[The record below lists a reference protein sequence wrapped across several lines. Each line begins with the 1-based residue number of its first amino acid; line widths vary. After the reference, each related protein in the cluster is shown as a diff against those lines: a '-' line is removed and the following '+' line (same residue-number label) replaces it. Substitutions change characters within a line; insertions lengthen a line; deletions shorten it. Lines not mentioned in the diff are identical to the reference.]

1 MLITGR
7 KAPAPGENHPQTRL
21 QRFVIARS
29 EATKRSCASRDRR
42 GSSDCFGA
50 ARLAMTSVLSAIGL
64 ALVSALSPGE
74 ASAQTGTAK
83 AEAWP
88 TKPIRFLV
96 GFPAGG
102 PTDVVARIVGE
113 RVSAQIGQRFIIDNR
128 PGAAGNIAV
137 EIMAKSVADGH
148 TLLYSS
154 NAIAL
159 SPGLYSKLGYDPLKD
174 IAPVTQ
180 VGAGCLIFLV
190 HPSLPV
196 KNVKAFIEYARS
208 RPGQLNYA
216 SSGTGTS
223 THLAA
228 VLFSQ
233 RTGIQTQHVPYKG
246 TAPSLVDMIAGRT
259 QFLMGAVL
267 TAVPHVREGKLRAL
281 AVTGAKRIQSLPE
294 VPTLNEADL
303 PGFVVTTW
311 QGIFAPAGIPS
322 AVLERVNA
330 EFVKAVHSPE
340 LRPRI
345 EQQDMDP
352 TGLSVAEFTKFYRTE
367 LASWTK
373 VAKDAGLK
381 AE

>member
-1 MLITGR
+1 MGL
-7 KAPAPGENHPQTRL
+7 PA
-21 QRFVIARS
+21 S
-29 EATKRSCASRDRR
+29 
-42 GSSDCFGA
+42 GA
-50 ARLAMTSVLSAIGL
+50 ALRLAACL
-64 ALVSALSPGE
+64 AAANATVPAH
-74 ASAQTGTAK
+74 AQPKNAGD
-83 AEAWP
+83 AWP
-88 TKPIRFLV
+88 NKPIRMLV

-102 PTDVVARIVGE
+102 PTDVVARLVGDKL
-113 RVSAQIGQRFIIDNR
+113 AQQIGGRVVVDNR

-137 EIMAKSVADGH
+137 EILSKANADGH

-174 IAPVTQ
+174 IAAVTE

-190 HPSLPV
+190 HPALPV
-196 KNVKAFIEYARS
+196 KTVQDFIDYAKA

-223 THLAA
+223 THLAS

-233 RTGIQTQHVPYKG
+233 RVGIQTQHVPYKG
-246 TAPSLVDMIAGRT
+246 TAPSLVDLIGGRV

-267 TAVPHVREGKLRAL
+267 TAVPHVKEGKLRAL
-281 AVTGAKRIQSLPE
+281 GVTGTKRIASLPE
-294 VPTLNEADL
+294 LRTLEESGM

-311 QGIFAPAGIPS
+311 QGIFAPAGVP
-322 AVLERVNA
+322 APVLTRINA
-330 EFVKAVHSPE
+330 ELVKAIHSPE
-340 LRPRI
+340 LKPKI

-352 TGLSVAEFTKFYRTE
+352 TGPSVAEFTKMYRAE
-367 LASWTK
+367 LARWTK

>member
-1 MLITGR
+1 M
-7 KAPAPGENHPQTRL
+7 
-21 QRFVIARS
+21 
-29 EATKRSCASRDRR
+29 
-42 GSSDCFGA
+42 
-50 ARLAMTSVLSAIGL
+50 
-64 ALVSALSPGE
+64 
-74 ASAQTGTAK
+74 
-83 AEAWP
+83 
-88 TKPIRFLV
+88 LV

-102 PTDVVARIVGE
+102 PTDVVARL
-113 RVSAQIGQRFIIDNR
+113 VSDKFATQIGQRVVIDNR
-128 PGAAGNIAV
+128 PGASGNIAV
-137 EIMAKSVADGH
+137 EILAKSNPDGH
-148 TLLYSS
+148 TLIYSS

-159 SPGLYSKLGYDPLKD
+159 SPGLYAKLGYDPLKD
-174 IAPVTQ
+174 IAPVTE

-196 KNVKAFIEYARS
+196 KTVQDFIDYAKA

-233 RTGIQTQHVPYKG
+233 RAGIQTVHVPYKG

-267 TAVPHVREGKLRAL
+267 TAVPHVKEGRLRAL
-281 AVTGAKRIQSLPE
+281 AVTGSKRIASLPE
-294 VPTLNEADL
+294 IRTLEESGL

-311 QGIFAPAGIPS
+311 QGIFAPAGVP
-322 AVLERVNA
+322 APVLTRINA
-330 EFVKAVHSPE
+330 ELVKAIHSPD
-340 LRPRI
+340 LKPRI

-352 TGLSVAEFTKFYRTE
+352 TGASVPEFTKMYRAE
-367 LASWTK
+367 LARWTK
-373 VAKDAGLK
+373 VARDAGLK

>member
-1 MLITGR
+1 MIGR
-7 KAPAPGENHPQTRL
+7 RMAGCIALVALTSAAPAAE
-21 QRFVIARS
+21 V
-29 EATKRSCASRDRR
+29 AS
-42 GSSDCFGA
+42 
-50 ARLAMTSVLSAIGL
+50 
-64 ALVSALSPGE
+64 
-74 ASAQTGTAK
+74 
-83 AEAWP
+83 WP
-88 TKPIRFLV
+88 TRPVRLLV

-102 PTDVVARIVGE
+102 PTDVVARIVSE
-113 RVSAQIGQRFIIDNR
+113 KVAAQTGQRFVVDNR

-137 EIMAKSVADGH
+137 EILTKANPDGH
-148 TLLYSS
+148 TLVYSS

-159 SPGLYSKLGYDPLKD
+159 SPGLYSKLSYDPLRD
-174 IAPVTQ
+174 LAPVTE

-190 HPSLPV
+190 HPSLPAKSV
-196 KNVKAFIEYARS
+196 QEFVDYAKT

-233 RTGIQTQHVPYKG
+233 RTGIQTVHVPYKG

-267 TAVPHVREGKLRAL
+267 TAVPHVREGRLRAL
-281 AVTGAKRIQSLPE
+281 AVTGKKRIASLPE
-294 VPTLNEADL
+294 LRTMEEAGL

-311 QGIFAPAGIPS
+311 QGIFAPAGVDPQ
-322 AVLERVNA
+322 VLARINQ
-330 EFVKAVHSPE
+330 EFVKAIHSPD
-340 LRPRI
+340 LRPKI

-352 TGLSVAEFTKFYRTE
+352 TGPSQAEFARMYRAE
-367 LASWTK
+367 LVRWTK
-373 VAKDAGLK
+373 VARDAGLK